1 MNSGARPSLLRLVSA
16 SVTLP
21 LVGLL
26 KDYRAAAGLTQGE
39 LAERARLSV
48 RAISDLERGVRRAP
62 HKDTLLLLA
71 EALGLDEEK
80 RDLLLEAARRSRR
93 MGLPATTAL
102 LHTRPLPSDYP
113 NALTPLIGR
122 ERDEASVA
130 HLLTQASVRLLTLTG
145 PAGIGKTRLAMQVA
159 ANLRD
164 RFADGVMFISLA
176 AISNPHLVLRAVAQE
191 FGLRELVNQPMEEQL
206 QNFLAERE
214 TLIVLDNFEQVA
226 RAGPDVARFVAACP
240 GVKAL
245 VTSRAALRIRG
256 EHEFAVPPLDTPD
269 LACLPVVEDLTQY
282 AAVALFMQRARAQGN
297 PVQAGKLYRQ
307 GLHIRRI
314 IARRLANDA
323 VHIDAIWHALECLGG
338 VALDQGLPLQAA
350 RLFGAASRLHD
361 MIGVPRF
368 EDVHRIHECDVER
381 TEQALG
387 DERFATAWG
396 EGRAMSLEEAVA
408 LATDD
413 YMPDDIDA

>member
-1 MNSGARPSLLRLVSA
+1 MPPLRPP
-16 SVTLP
+16 T

-80 RDLLLEAARRSRR
+80 RGLLLEAARRSRR
-93 MGLPATTAL
+93 IGLPATTAL
-102 LHTRPLPSDYP
+102 LHAPPLPSDYP

-122 ERDEASVA
+122 ERDEASVT

-164 RFADGVMFISLA
+164 RFADGVVFISLA
-176 AISNPHLVLRAVAQE
+176 AISDPHLVLRAVAQE
-191 FGLRELVNQPMEEQL
+191 FGLREQVSQAMEEQL
-206 QNFLAERE
+206 RNFLAERE

-240 GVKAL
+240 DVKAL

-282 AAVALFMQRARAQGN
+282 AAVALFMQRARGQANLHAHPPRRPDRRCDLRSSRWSATGAQIGSGAH
-297 PVQAGKLYRQ
+297 QAPLVRGDP
-307 GLHIRRI
+307 GT
-314 IARRLANDA
+314 ARFESDVPHVRTSRLA
-323 VHIDAIWHALECLGG
+323 
-338 VALDQGLPLQAA
+338 
-350 RLFGAASRLHD
+350 GAATDHAA
-361 MIGVPRF
+361 
-368 EDVHRIHECDVER
+368 CDC
-381 TEQALG
+381 
-387 DERFATAWG
+387 
-396 EGRAMSLEEAVA
+396 LE
-408 LATDD
+408 L
-413 YMPDDIDA
+413 